1 MDCIHTEI
9 KNGHFVSTIIRK
21 TKMNE
26 EDFGLFLSDVLET
39 YLDLDDDNPSPIDNI
54 STFNH
59 AGILTM
65 NEGLVIRLTS
75 GEEFQLTI
83 VRSK

>member
-1 MDCIHTEI
+1 MNTIHTAI
-9 KNGHFVSTIIRK
+9 SNGHFNTHIEEN
-21 TKMNE
+21 KMDE
-26 EDFGLFLSDVLET
+26 EEFGLFLSDVLET

-54 STFNH
+54 TTFNH